1 MAQQQQQ
8 MMAQQQS
15 FQQQSMSSSQQQSAS
30 FQQGI
35 VFNFFYKCTKM
46 LIYPMGHEG
55 RGMDRSEGGGTRAML
70 LTTVNEQQTTKGL
83 FPSR

>member
-8 MMAQQQS
+8 MMAQQQSAQQQS

-35 VFNFFYKCTKM
+35 FLPKL
-46 LIYPMGHEG
+46 LIYPIWHG
-55 RGMDRSEGGGTRAML
+55 RGE
-70 LTTVNEQQTTKGL
+70 ECL
-83 FPSR
+83 FTLWGMWLGSQ